1 MKKVSVAIVGMGGRG
16 RNTYGR
22 MLQRIDN
29 AYIAAIADIKP
40 DALEESAKEF
50 GIDKENC
57 YTSAEELLK
66 QPKLADILC
75 ICTPDEC
82 HVSQAV
88 AALEKG
94 YHLLLEKPIA
104 TTPEDCRIVRDAANK
119 SNSLVVVCHV
129 LRYTPLYSEVKR
141 IIDSGEIGEVVT
153 LSAIER
159 VMYWHQAHSFVRGNW
174 RNKATSAPMILAK
187 SCHDM
192 DIIRFLMGK
201 KCKTVSSFGS
211 LYHFKEENAPKGS
224 TARCKDCPVKD
235 CLYNAYDLYLPLVHE
250 DSTWWPANILA
261 ADPTKENVKKA
272 IDEGPYGRCVYR
284 CDNDVVDQ
292 QVVNMLFEGGV
303 TANFTMTA
311 FTNTGE
317 RGVFVMGTKGEIR
330 ADFKENIIHVYPFGK
345 EERHIDVTKL
355 TDDFSGHGGGDIV
368 MLRNL
373 VDAVYNNEA
382 PSYQIAESLESH
394 FMAFAAEE
402 SRLNGGMPIDIE

>member
-1 MKKVSVAIVGMGGRG
+1 MKEVSVAIVGMGGRG

-22 MLQRIDN
+22 MMSKIDN
-29 AYIAAIADIKP
+29 AHIAAIADIKA
-40 DALEESAKEF
+40 DALSESAKEF
-50 GIDKENC
+50 GIAPENC

-75 ICTPDEC
+75 ICTPDDC

-104 TTPEDCRIVRDAANK
+104 TTPEDCSAVREAAEK
-119 SNSLVVVCHV
+119 SGKTVVVCHV

-141 IIDSGEIGEVVT
+141 IIDSGEIGDVVT

-174 RNKATSAPMILAK
+174 RNKELSAPMILAK

-201 KCKTVSSFGS
+201 KCVSVSSYGS
-211 LYHFKEENAPKGS
+211 LSHFTEANAPEGS
-224 TARCKDCPVKD
+224 TARCKDCPVEN
-235 CLYNAYDLYLPLVHE
+235 CIYNAYDFYLPLVKE

-261 ADPTKENVKKA
+261 ADPTKENIKKA
-272 IDEGPYGRCVYR
+272 CDEGPYGRCVYR
-284 CDNDVVDQ
+284 CDNNVVDH
-292 QVVNMLFEGGV
+292 QVVNMLFEDGS

-311 FTNTGE
+311 FTNSGE
-317 RGVFVMGTKGEIR
+317 RGVMVMGTKGEIR
-330 ADFKENIIHVYPFGK
+330 ADFKENVIHVYPFGK
-345 EERHIDVTKL
+345 EERHIDVSTL
-355 TDDFSGHGGGDIV
+355 SSDFSGHGGGDIV

-373 VDAVYNNEA
+373 IESVRNDEA
-382 PSYQIAESLESH
+382 PTFQIDESVESH

-402 SRLNGGMPIDIE
+402 SRLNGGMPVEIE

>member
-1 MKKVSVAIVGMGGRG
+1 MKQVSVAIVGMGGRG

-22 MLQRIDN
+22 MMSKIDN
-29 AYIAAIADIKP
+29 AYIAAIADIKA

-50 GIDKENC
+50 GIAKENC

-75 ICTPDEC
+75 ICTPDDC
-82 HVSQAV
+82 HVTQAV

-104 TTPEDCRIVRDAANK
+104 TTPEDCSAVREAALK
-119 SNSLVVVCHV
+119 SGKTVVVCHV

-141 IIDSGEIGEVVT
+141 IIDTGEIGDIVT
-153 LSAIER
+153 LNAIER

-174 RNKATSAPMILAK
+174 RNKELSAPMILAK

-201 KCKTVSSFGS
+201 KCVSVSSFGN
-211 LYHFKEENAPKGS
+211 LYHFKEENAPEGS
-224 TARCKDCPVKD
+224 TARCKDCPVEG
-235 CLYNAYDLYLPLVHE
+235 CVYNAYDFYLPLVKE

-261 ADPTKENVKKA
+261 ADPTKENIRKA
-272 IDEGPYGRCVYR
+272 CDEGPYGRCVYR
-284 CDNDVVDQ
+284 CDNNVVDH
-292 QVVNMLFEGGV
+292 QVVNMLFEDGA

-311 FTNTGE
+311 FTNSGE
-317 RGVFVMGTKGEIR
+317 RGITVMGTKGEIR
-330 ADFKENIIHVYPFGK
+330 ADFKENIIHVYPYGK
-345 EERHIDVTKL
+345 EERHIDVRTL
-355 TDDFSGHGGGDIV
+355 TNDFSGHGGGDIV

-373 VDAVYNNEA
+373 IESVRNDE
-382 PSYQIAESLESH
+382 PPFFQIAESVESH

-402 SRLNGGMPIDIE
+402 SRLNGGMPVKID

>member
-1 MKKVSVAIVGMGGRG
+1 MKQVSVAIVGMGGRG

-22 MLQRIDN
+22 MMSKIEG
-29 AYIAAIADIKP
+29 AYIAAIADIDA
-40 DALEESAKEF
+40 DALNESAKEF
-50 GIDKENC
+50 NIAPENC
-57 YTSAEELLK
+57 YTSAEELLA

-75 ICTPDEC
+75 ICTPDDC

-104 TTPEDCRIVRDAANK
+104 TTPEDCRAVRDAAVK
-119 SNSLVVVCHV
+119 SGSLVVVCHV
-129 LRYTPLYSEVKR
+129 LRYTPLYAEVKR
-141 IIDSGEIGEVVT
+141 IIDSGEIGDVVT

-174 RNKATSAPMILAK
+174 RNKALSAPMILAK

-192 DIIRFLMGK
+192 DIIRFLVGK
-201 KCKTVSSFGS
+201 KCKSVSSYGS
-211 LYHFKEENAPKGS
+211 LTHFTEENAPEGS

-235 CLYNAYDLYLPLVHE
+235 CIYNAYDFYLPLVKE

-261 ADPTKENVKKA
+261 ADPTKENITKA

-284 CDNDVVDQ
+284 CDNDVVDH
-292 QVVNMLFEGGV
+292 QVVNMLFEDGV

-311 FTNTGE
+311 FTNSGE
-317 RGVFVMGTKGEIR
+317 RGVMVMGTKGEIR

-345 EERHIDVTKL
+345 EERHIDVRTL
-355 TDDFSGHGGGDIV
+355 SGDLSGHGGGDIV

-373 VDAVYNNEA
+373 IESVRKGEA
-382 PSYQIAESLESH
+382 PTFQIAESVESH

-402 SRLNGGMPIDIE
+402 SRLAGGKPFEVE